1 MLLTE
6 LLTTLKM
13 IMMPDNDDESEIAA
27 AVTSCGVCHPSD
39 VEAAAARREN
49 YL

>member
-1 MLLTE
+1 MG

-13 IMMPDNDDESEIAA
+13 IMMADNDDDKSEIAA

>member
-1 MLLTE
+1 MG
-6 LLTTLKM
+6 LLTTLK
-13 IMMPDNDDESEIAA
+13 IMMADNDDESEIAA

>member
-1 MLLTE
+1 MG

-13 IMMPDNDDESEIAA
+13 MILPESDDDESEIAA